1 MAARLREAE
10 ARGDESPYAKHDRV
24 DALSADIP
32 QRKAVIASQR
42 AELAA
47 QQLNIASLK
56 GLVVKPR
63 RRPFGHRSER
73 AGTWRD
79 QLEPWQARGADQL
92 RRLTPNGS
100 RKAKLGWRGWII
112 KF

>member
-1 MAARLREAE
+1 MAARRRGAE
-10 ARGDESPYAKHDRV
+10 ARSDESPYAKHDHV

-32 QRKAVIASQR
+32 QHKAVIASQR

-47 QQLNIASLK
+47 QQLDIASLK

-73 AGTWRD
+73 VSSTLPQVSSAMD
-79 QLEPWQARGADQL
+79 D
-92 RRLTPNGS
+92 
-100 RKAKLGWRGWII
+100 
-112 KF
+112 